1 MNDVV
6 AIDTNVLVYLLDK
19 TDSKKY
25 QTAER
30 LVNDQPMIASQTV
43 SEFINVARRI
53 RKIQYADP
61 KEDLL
66 Q

>member
-1 MNDVV
+1 V
-6 AIDTNVLVYLLDK
+6 AVGGDLGLEDREV
-19 TDSKKY
+19 
-25 QTAER
+25 
-30 LVNDQPMIASQTV
+30 QPMIASQTV